1 MKIYDGIEDPEMMKI
16 LHKNCLKGK
25 KKRNSFSFNQDSLV
39 FLDCIVITF
48 FVINLIIA
56 YWAIMTI

>member
-16 LHKNCLKGK
+16 LHKNCLKNK
-25 KKRNSFSFNQDSLV
+25 KKRNSLSINQNSLV
-39 FLDCIVITF
+39 FLNCIVITF

-56 YWAIMTI
+56 YWAIMAI

>member
-16 LHKNCLKGK
+16 LHKNRLKSK
-25 KKRNSFSFNQDSLV
+25 KKRNSFSFNQDSLI